1 MKVAY
6 STSCFSNDSDY
17 YSCVYMLSGKQ
28 LKERR
33 LLNWSRLIRWCVSE
47 TDCEWQLICIQCR
60 QCFLYGMFVT
70 LYISDR
76 ICSLLHTCSVCF
88 VIIKNCFVVAASY
101 PCFVGI
107 RNTVTHFSELR
118 GNITHFQNELKE
130 TLIFI
135 HYHHHDR
142 SFVFHFDLHYKLTD
156 TV

>member
-17 YSCVYMLSGKQ
+17 YSCVCWVESSWKSVDYWTEVGWSADVWV
-28 LKERR
+28 R
-33 LLNWSRLIRWCVSE
+33 LTASDNW
-47 TDCEWQLICIQCR
+47 
-60 QCFLYGMFVT
+60 FVFSVDSVFCT
-70 LYISDR
+70 VCLYISDR